1 MMAFGLVSHLL
12 GSLSVKMLNIIK
24 NYMRPLSNIEMANSE
39 LKESKSFKRLYI
51 REGEAD
57 MKWNIFERL
66 NVLERE
72 LSELREVVRYQG
84 NTIIH
89 LQLNDIEKEGQ
100 RLVAQE
106 TSAERINRQ
115 KREYYA
121 RNKAAITERRNV
133 KKKFEEAKKRGDNK
147 SAWYWKNVEQ
157 RRAYN
162 RAYYKKKK
170 LALQGN
176 K

>member
-1 MMAFGLVSHLL
+1 
-12 GSLSVKMLNIIK
+12 
-24 NYMRPLSNIEMANSE
+24 
-39 LKESKSFKRLYI
+39 
-51 REGEAD
+51 
-57 MKWNIFERL
+57 MKWDIFERL

-100 RLVAQE
+100 KLVAQE
-106 TSAERINRQ
+106 TSAERISRQ

-133 KKKFEEAKKRGDNK
+133 KKKLEEAKQNGNNK
-147 SAWYWKNVEQ
+147 SAWYWKN
-157 RRAYN
+157 RDSRLAYN
-162 RAYYKKKK
+162 RAYYQRKK
-170 LALQGN
+170 LAEQGN

>member
-1 MMAFGLVSHLL
+1 
-12 GSLSVKMLNIIK
+12 MLNIIK
-24 NYMRPLSNIEMANSE
+24 NYIRPPSNMEMANSE
-39 LKESKSFKRLYI
+39 LKESKSFKHLYI

-89 LQLNDIEKEGQ
+89 LQLNDIEKEGKK
-100 RLVAQE
+100 LVARE
-106 TSAERINRQ
+106 TKAERIKRQ

-121 RNKAAITERRNV
+121 RNKKAITERRHIKNKIAGLDENGNKKNV
-133 KKKFEEAKKRGDNK
+133 
-147 SAWYWKNVEQ
+147 WYWKNRES
-157 RRAYN
+157 RLAYN
-162 RAYYKKKK
+162 RAYYQRKK
-170 LALQGN
+170 LAAQGN

>member
-1 MMAFGLVSHLL
+1 
-12 GSLSVKMLNIIK
+12 VKMLNIIK
-24 NYMRPLSNIEMANSE
+24 NYIRPPSNMEMANSE
-39 LKESKSFKRLYI
+39 LKESKSFKHLYI

-89 LQLNDIEKEGQ
+89 LQLNDIEKEGKK
-100 RLVAQE
+100 LVARE
-106 TSAERINRQ
+106 TKAERIKRQ

-121 RNKAAITERRNV
+121 RNKKAITERRHIKNKIAGLDENGNKKNV
-133 KKKFEEAKKRGDNK
+133 
-147 SAWYWKNVEQ
+147 WYWKNRES
-157 RRAYN
+157 RLAYN
-162 RAYYKKKK
+162 RAYYQRKK
-170 LALQGN
+170 LAAQGN